1 MATQK
6 TEGGETGNSRLHSF
20 LSSILTSIGGV
31 FGQGNNQVE
40 EEEVRGFDMDNNKAV
55 IAHNL
60 PRGGEMGGKQKNGQA
75 VAKNRRVLGD
85 IGNLVVAP
93 AVEGKPKPQ
102 QITRPATRSF
112 CAQLL
117 ANAQAEKNKKPL
129 AEVVN
134 KVIPTKVQVKKKTP
148 DNVIVISPD
157 KEEVVIVEESPLSS
171 RRKSK
176 KSGKTLT
183 STLTARS
190 KAACGLTNRPKNE
203 IDNIDAVDV
212 DNQLAVVE
220 YVEDIYNFY
229 KLSEDEGRVNDYMD
243 FQPELNHKMRA
254 ILVDWLIEVHR
265 KFELMPES
273 LYLTINILD
282 RFLSVKTVPRRE
294 LQLVGISSMLIA
306 CKYEEIWAPEVNDF
320 IHISDSAYA
329 RDQILQMEKAILGK
343 LEWYLTVPTPYVFLV
358 RYIKASVPNDQ
369 EMENMAFFFAEL
381 GLMSYKTTIT
391 CCPSMLAA
399 SSVYAAR
406 STLNKSPLWTQTL
419 QHHTGYSEDQLME
432 CGKELVSYHLGA
444 AENKL
449 KAIYRKFSSPDR
461 GAVALFP
468 PARNL
473 SPTTTTSSS

>member
-1 MATQK
+1 
-6 TEGGETGNSRLHSF
+6 
-20 LSSILTSIGGV
+20 
-31 FGQGNNQVE
+31 
-40 EEEVRGFDMDNNKAV
+40 MDHHNKAV
-55 IAHNL
+55 VPHNL
-60 PRGGEMGGKQKNGQA
+60 PRGGDMGGKQKIGQ
-75 VAKNRRVLGD
+75 VAGKNRRVLGD
-85 IGNLVVAP
+85 IGNLVIAP
-93 AVEGKPKPQ
+93 AVEGKPKTQ
-102 QITRPATRSF
+102 VTRPATRSF

-134 KVIPTKVQVKKKTP
+134 KVATTKVQVKKKAS
-148 DNVIVISPD
+148 DNLAPETVIVISPD
-157 KEEVVIVEESPLSS
+157 KEVKQSPLSS
-171 RRKSK
+171 RRKTK

-190 KAACGLTNRPKNE
+190 KAACGVANRPK
-203 IDNIDAVDV
+203 IDDIDAADV
-212 DNQLAVVE
+212 DNHLAAVE

-229 KLSEDEGRVNDYMD
+229 KLTEDEGRVNDYMD

-273 LYLTINILD
+273 LYLTMNILD

-320 IHISDSAYA
+320 IHISDNAYA

-358 RYIKASVPNDQ
+358 RYIKASTPNDQ

-381 GLMSYKTTIT
+381 GLMNYKTIIT
-391 CCPSMLAA
+391 SCPSMLAA

-406 STLNKSPLWTQTL
+406 CTLNKSPLWTQTL

-432 CGKELVSYHLGA
+432 SGKELVSCHLGA

-468 PARNL
+468 PAKNL
-473 SPTTTTSSS
+473 SPTNANTTTSS

>member
-1 MATQK
+1 
-6 TEGGETGNSRLHSF
+6 
-20 LSSILTSIGGV
+20 
-31 FGQGNNQVE
+31 
-40 EEEVRGFDMDNNKAV
+40 MD
-55 IAHNL
+55 HNL
-60 PRGGEMGGKQKNGQA
+60 PRGGEMGGKQKIGQVNG
-75 VAKNRRVLGD
+75 KNRRVLGD
-85 IGNLVVAP
+85 IGNLVIVP
-93 AVEGKPKPQ
+93 AVEGKPKAQ
-102 QITRPATRSF
+102 VTRPATRSF

-134 KVIPTKVQVKKKTP
+134 KVAPTKVQVKKAAL
-148 DNVIVISPD
+148 DNLAPETVIVISPD
-157 KEEVVIVEESPLSS
+157 KKVKQSPLSG
-171 RRKSK
+171 RRKTK

-190 KAACGLTNRPKNE
+190 KAACGLANRPK
-203 IDNIDAVDV
+203 IDDIDAADA
-212 DNQLAVVE
+212 DNHLAAVE

-229 KLSEDEGRVNDYMD
+229 KLTEDEGRVTDYMD

-273 LYLTINILD
+273 LYLTMNILD

-320 IHISDSAYA
+320 IHISDNAYA

-358 RYIKASVPNDQ
+358 RYIKASTPNDQ

-381 GLMSYKTTIT
+381 GLMNYKTTIT

-406 STLNKSPLWTQTL
+406 CTLNKSPLWTQTL

-432 CGKELVSYHLGA
+432 SAKGLVSYHLGA

-473 SPTTTTSSS
+473 SPTTNTTTSS

>member
-1 MATQK
+1 
-6 TEGGETGNSRLHSF
+6 
-20 LSSILTSIGGV
+20 
-31 FGQGNNQVE
+31 
-40 EEEVRGFDMDNNKAV
+40 MDNNNKGV
-55 IAHNL
+55 VVPHNL
-60 PRGGEMGGKQKNGQA
+60 PRGEMGGKQKVGQA
-75 VAKNRRVLGD
+75 VGKNRRVLGD
-85 IGNLVVAP
+85 IGNLVTAP
-93 AVEGKPKPQ
+93 AVEGKPKP

-117 ANAQAEKNKKPL
+117 ANAQAEKNKKSL

-134 KVIPTKVQVKKKTP
+134 KGGQIKVPAKKKAS
-148 DNVIVISPD
+148 DNLANETVIVISPD
-157 KEEVVIVEESPLSS
+157 KEEVKTIEESPLS
-171 RRKSK
+171 RRKTK
-176 KSGKTLT
+176 KTGKTLT

-190 KAACGLTNRPKNE
+190 KAACGLSNRPKNE
-203 IDNIDAVDV
+203 IDDIDAADV
-212 DNQLAVVE
+212 DNHLAAVE

-229 KLSEDEGRVNDYMD
+229 KLTEDEGRVNDYMN

-273 LYLTINILD
+273 LYLAINILD

-320 IHISDSAYA
+320 IHISDNAYA
-329 RDQILQMEKAILGK
+329 RESILQMEKAILGK

-358 RYIKASVPNDQ
+358 RYIKASTPNDQ
-369 EMENMAFFFAEL
+369 EMENMVFFFAEL
-381 GLMSYKTTIT
+381 GLMNYQTTIA

-406 STLNKSPLWTQTL
+406 STLNKSPVWTQTL
-419 QHHTGYSEDQLME
+419 QHHTGYSKEQLME
-432 CGKELVSYHLGA
+432 CTKQLVSYHLGA

-461 GAVALFP
+461 AAVALFP

-473 SPTTTTSSS
+473 SPTTTTTTTTTSSC

>member
-1 MATQK
+1 
-6 TEGGETGNSRLHSF
+6 
-20 LSSILTSIGGV
+20 
-31 FGQGNNQVE
+31 
-40 EEEVRGFDMDNNKAV
+40 MDHNKAV
-55 IAHNL
+55 VPHNL
-60 PRGGEMGGKQKNGQA
+60 PRGGEMGGKQKIGQ
-75 VAKNRRVLGD
+75 VAGKTRRVLGD
-85 IGNLVVAP
+85 IGNLVIVP
-93 AVEGKPKPQ
+93 AVEGKPKAA

-134 KVIPTKVQVKKKTP
+134 KVVPTKVQVKKAAASANLAPET
-148 DNVIVISPD
+148 VIVISPD
-157 KEEVVIVEESPLSS
+157 KELKQSPLSG
-171 RRKSK
+171 RRKTK

-190 KAACGLTNRPKNE
+190 KAACGLANRPK
-203 IDNIDAVDV
+203 IDDIDAADV
-212 DNQLAVVE
+212 DNHLAAVE

-229 KLSEDEGRVNDYMD
+229 KLTEDEGRVNDYMD

-254 ILVDWLIEVHR
+254 ILVDWLVEVHR

-273 LYLTINILD
+273 LYLTMNILD

-320 IHISDSAYA
+320 IHISDNAYA

-358 RYIKASVPNDQ
+358 RYIKASTPNDQ

-381 GLMSYKTTIT
+381 GLMNYKTTIT

-406 STLNKSPLWTQTL
+406 CTLNKSPLWTQTL
-419 QHHTGYSEDQLME
+419 QHHTEYSEDQLME
-432 CGKELVSYHLGA
+432 SAKELVSYHLGA

-449 KAIYRKFSSPDR
+449 KAIYRKFSGPDR

-468 PARNL
+468 PARYL
-473 SPTTTTSSS
+473 SPTNTNTTTSS